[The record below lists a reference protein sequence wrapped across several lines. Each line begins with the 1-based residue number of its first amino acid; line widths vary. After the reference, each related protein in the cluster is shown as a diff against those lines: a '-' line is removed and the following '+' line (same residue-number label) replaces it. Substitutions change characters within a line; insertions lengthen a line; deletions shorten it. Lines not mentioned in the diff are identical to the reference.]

1 MNTLAW
7 LAGTLATLWLSLF
20 AFNDLGE
27 PPLGV
32 ALIGIFLLMLVLTG
46 VALNDDWHWLRDR
59 DNRE

>member
-27 PPLGV
+27 APLGV
-32 ALIGIFLLMLVLTG
+32 ALLGAFVLLIVLT
-46 VALNDDWHWLRDR
+46 VLALGDDWRMLRGGR
-59 DNRE
+59 GE